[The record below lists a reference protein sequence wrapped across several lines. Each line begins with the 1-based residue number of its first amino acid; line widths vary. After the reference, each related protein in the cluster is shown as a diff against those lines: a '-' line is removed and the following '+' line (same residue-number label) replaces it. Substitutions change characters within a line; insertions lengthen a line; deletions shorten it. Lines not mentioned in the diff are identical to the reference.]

1 MSSGGAQLLA
11 TGTPGAVIGA
21 GLPAFWGSRHEVILP
36 ITRSV
41 ALPLP
46 DDVLIQR
53 VAAGDPSAYRSLS
66 ERHLTAIL
74 RYCTRMLGDL
84 AEAEDVTQET
94 FLRLWQ
100 HAGRYEARGGKP
112 TTWLYRIAHNLCID
126 RIRRRRPADDSALER
141 QASSDRPSGLLLRK
155 RVAVEVQA
163 ALAALPERQRAAL
176 VLCHYEGLTN
186 PEAAAVLGCRLHALE
201 SLLARARGSLRL
213 ELARLHEQSKEPM
226 P

>member
-1 MSSGGAQLLA
+1 MS
-11 TGTPGAVIGA
+11 TPGVVIDA
-21 GLPAFWGSRHEVILP
+21 GPPAFWANLWPAHEAER

-41 ALPLP
+41 ALAPS
-46 DDVLIQR
+46 DDVLMQR
-53 VAAGDPSAYRSLS
+53 VAEGDPSAYRILS

-74 RYCTRMLGDL
+74 RYSARMLSDP

-100 HAGRYEARGGKP
+100 HAGRYQAQGSKP
-112 TTWLYRIAHNLCID
+112 TTWLYRIAHNLCVD

-141 QASSDRPSGLLLRK
+141 QASSDRPSGLLHRK
-155 RVAVEVQA
+155 RVVAEVQA

-176 VLCHYEGLTN
+176 VLCHYEGLSN
-186 PEAAAVLGCRLHALE
+186 PEAAEVLGCRLHALE

-213 ELARLHEQSKEPM
+213 ELGRLHEQAK
-226 P
+226 